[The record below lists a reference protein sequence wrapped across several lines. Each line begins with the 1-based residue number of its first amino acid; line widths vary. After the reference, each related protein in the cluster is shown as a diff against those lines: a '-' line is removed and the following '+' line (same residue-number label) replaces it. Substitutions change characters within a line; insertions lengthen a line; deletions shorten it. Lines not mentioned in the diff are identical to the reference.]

1 LNNTLPSRKATETA
15 AIEAAEKALREEI
28 AANSDLK
35 REEGLRS
42 MHQLLENASP
52 PWQIERLGEDLA
64 TVSMTTCPLDS
75 ESGQIISRSGKNV
88 NFSRNGNSENEFMIF
103 RSEHGISVNH
113 LINFRRCLKAVSRRL
128 PVDGRINDI
137 CLDRSWNIASPIP
150 IEEEEERLRL
160 YFSLAI
166 HFEVLKREANA
177 YVFVGQSGRQFEL
190 HRHHDVTRT
199 VKRFEAF
206 EKLYELDCEGNAACK
221 EFIAVMEGEVKRR
234 KAPASIEGFKTG
246 LHTYQNSLRQLARE
260 ANDPRDQRQLEK
272 EDKGIDQLIDQIDR
286 FLKETRRDEDGN

>member
-1 LNNTLPSRKATETA
+1 
-15 AIEAAEKALREEI
+15 
-28 AANSDLK
+28 
-35 REEGLRS
+35 
-42 MHQLLENASP
+42 
-52 PWQIERLGEDLA
+52 
-64 TVSMTTCPLDS
+64 
-75 ESGQIISRSGKNV
+75 
-88 NFSRNGNSENEFMIF
+88 
-103 RSEHGISVNH
+103 
-113 LINFRRCLKAVSRRL
+113 
-128 PVDGRINDI
+128 
-137 CLDRSWNIASPIP
+137 
-150 IEEEEERLRL
+150 
-160 YFSLAI
+160 
-166 HFEVLKREANA
+166 VLKREANA